1 MFNKHREHEVTRFL
15 KITPIFLI
23 SIVVVEP
30 ALARGGSHRNG
41 YGYQRR
47 LQESRGF
54 VTTYSNGYA
63 ERGPLYYYR
72 HRNRR

>member
-1 MFNKHREHEVTRFL
+1 MRRPL
-15 KITPIFLI
+15 KVAATVLVAL
-23 SIVVVEP
+23 VVAEP
-30 ALARGGSHRNG
+30 ALARGGSFRNS

-54 VTTYSNGYA
+54 VTTYYNGYA